1 MWYLPLL
8 KSGLLPDTLVRR
20 RIRRLLA
27 QRLKQEEQAC
37 SGSPA
42 LAEER
47 LVQVLLQEPIAAL
60 PDKANEQHYEVPS
73 AFYREV
79 LGPNLKYSSCYWPDG
94 VEDIET
100 AEEQMLVMTCERA
113 QLQDGMDILELG
125 CGWGSLTLF
134 MARVYPQARIVAVSN
149 SHSQREWIEREAR
162 RLGRSNV
169 TVITADMN
177 EFKIGRVFDRVVS
190 VEMFEHMRNYQI
202 LLNRI
207 AGWLK
212 EDGKLFIHIFCHAR
226 YPYLF
231 ETGVKDDWMARY
243 FFSGGVM
250 PSETLLDRFNQ
261 DLVVEKRWQVNG
273 RHYEKTLN
281 EWLKRMDERKDR
293 VLPILRDTYGA
304 EATTWWI
311 YWRVF
316 FMASAELFGYRE
328 GREWFVSH
336 ARFTKCSQA

>member
-8 KSGLLPDTLVRR
+8 KSGLLPDALVRR
-20 RIRRLLA
+20 WIRRLLA
-27 QRLKQEEQAC
+27 QRLKHEEQAC

-47 LVQVLLQEPIAAL
+47 LVKILSQEPIAAL
-60 PDKANEQHYEVPS
+60 PETANEQHYEVPS

-94 VEDIET
+94 VEDIGT

-134 MARVYPQARIVAVSN
+134 MARIYPQARIVAVSN
-149 SHSQREWIEREAR
+149 SHSQREWIEQEAR
-162 RLGRSNV
+162 RLGRSNI

-177 EFKIGRVFDRVVS
+177 EFNIGRVFDRVVS
-190 VEMFEHMRNYQI
+190 VEMFEHMRNYRI
-202 LLNRI
+202 LLNRV

-273 RHYEKTLN
+273 RHYERTLN
-281 EWLKRMDERKDR
+281 DWLKRMDERKDR
-293 VLPILRDTYGA
+293 VMPILRDTYGA
-304 EATTWWI
+304 EAATWWI

-316 FMASAELFGYRE
+316 FMASAELFGYRD

-336 ARFTKCSQA
+336 ARFAKSPPA